1 MSQEVKNE
9 ENAGKENTAEWY
21 VYIVRCR
28 NGALYT
34 GITTDL
40 TRRIEQHNQGKGAK
54 YTRANGPVELVYSEV
69 SQGHTEALRR
79 EREVKKF
86 SRGKKL
92 ELVHLSR
99 KGNCHSERT

>member
-1 MSQEVKNE
+1 MSQEVTNE
-9 ENAGKENTAEWY
+9 ENAAKENAAKWY

-28 NGALYT
+28 NGAFYT

-40 TRRIEQHNQGKGAK
+40 TRRLEQHNQGKGAK

-69 SQGHTEALRR
+69 AQSHGQALRR
-79 EREVKKF
+79 EREIKRF

-92 ELVHLSR
+92 ELVHLD
-99 KGNCHSERT
+99 SE